1 MSRRDQIRMSGDEV
15 RAYFAEQRVIDVATM
30 NPNGRPHLAPLWYF
44 PREAGAGENDGVPAL
59 VTWTYRKSQKI
70 ANLQRLPQ
78 ATVLIESGDTY
89 ERLRGVSMECDVAFV
104 DDAAETAEIGTAL
117 AMRYAGLE
125 GDPPDDLKAG
135 ISHQAPKRIGLV
147 FTPTKIVSW
156 DHTKLGGTY

>member
-1 MSRRDQIRMSGDEV
+1 MSRRDQIRMSDDEI

-44 PREAGAGENDGVPAL
+44 PRESDTHDVPAL

-104 DDAAETAEIGTAL
+104 EDTGETAEIGTAL
-117 AMRYAGLE
+117 AMRYAGME
-125 GDPPDDLKAG
+125 GDPPDELKAG
-135 ISHQAPKRIGLV
+135 IAQQAPKRVGLV

-156 DHTKLGGTY
+156 DHTKLGGAY

>member
-1 MSRRDQIRMSGDEV
+1 MSRRDQIRMSDDEI
-15 RAYFAEQRVIDVATM
+15 RAYFAEQRVINVATM

-44 PREAGAGENDGVPAL
+44 PRESDAQDVPAL

-89 ERLRGVSMECDVAFV
+89 ERLRGVSMECDVTFV
-104 DDAAETAEIGTAL
+104 EDTGETAQIGTAL

-125 GDPPDDLKAG
+125 GEPPEELEAG
-135 ISHQAPKRIGLV
+135 ISYQAPKRVGLS

-156 DHTKLGGTY
+156 DHTKLGGAY